1 MHKTR
6 LERIKDYYNP
16 NNYFSGTRWFL
27 FDLEPPHKIILELV
41 GELEKAY
48 KELERY
54 KGSRGII
61 Y

>member
-1 MHKTR
+1 MDKVR
-6 LERIKDYYNP
+6 LERIKTYYTANSDWSTCFVP
-16 NNYFSGTRWFL
+16 
-27 FDLEPPHKIILELV
+27 DLEPASKIILELV